1 MKDDWKEFR
10 EHLKLTGREIPK
22 YEPKTPE
29 EAAKLKLAEYKRRII
44 DELNN
49 IDNAE

>member
-1 MKDDWKEFR
+1 MTDKWKEFR

-29 EAAKLKLAEYKRRII
+29 EAAKLKLAEYKRRIT

-49 IDNAE
+49 TDNAE